1 MNINLTL
8 IGQLLAFVLFVMFTK
23 KYVWTPIIA
32 ALDARKGTIADG
44 LAAAERGQH
53 EQELAKQRSA
63 EAMREA
69 KAEAAEIVGM
79 AQKRASEIVDEAK
92 GDARD
97 EGERILAAARAEIEQ
112 EANRAREDL
121 REKVSELAVAG
132 AEKILRREIDAEA
145 HRDILDGV
153 AKQI

>member
-8 IGQLLAFVLFVMFTK
+8 IGQLLAFVVFVWFTK

-69 KAEAAEIVGM
+69 KVEAAEIVGM
-79 AQKRASEIVDEAK
+79 AQKRASEIIDEAK
-92 GDARD
+92 GDARG
-97 EGERILAAARAEIEQ
+97 EGERIIAAARAEIDQ
-112 EANRAREDL
+112 EANRAREAL

-132 AEKILRREIDAEA
+132 AEKILRREINAEA
-145 HRDILDGV
+145 HRDILDSV